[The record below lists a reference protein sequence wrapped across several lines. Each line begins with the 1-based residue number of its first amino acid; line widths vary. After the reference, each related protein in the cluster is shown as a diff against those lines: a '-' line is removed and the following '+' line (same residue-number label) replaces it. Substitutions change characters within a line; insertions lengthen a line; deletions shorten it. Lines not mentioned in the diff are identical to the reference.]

1 MVPSLFLIRL
11 LRTSKPKSVD
21 VESLYGIT
29 RQRVHSSLGKSPEDF
44 TRVMLDMADGA
55 RFTTADEK
63 HRGISVSNDAVR
75 FPWTH
80 EWISS
85 LRTGRKLA
93 PGSERPSVYSC

>member
-63 HRGISVSNDAVR
+63 HRESVCLTMQCGFLGLMNGYL
-75 FPWTH
+75 P
-80 EWISS
+80 
-85 LRTGRKLA
+85 
-93 PGSERPSVYSC
+93 